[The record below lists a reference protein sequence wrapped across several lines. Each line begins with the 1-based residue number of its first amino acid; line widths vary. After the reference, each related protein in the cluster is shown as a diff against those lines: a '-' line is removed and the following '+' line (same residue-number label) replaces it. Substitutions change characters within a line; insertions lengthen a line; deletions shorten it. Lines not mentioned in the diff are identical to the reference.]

1 MFNVDFELT
10 DKMISGLAGL
20 GAVGALLNSGRFDKN
35 VCAPASLEVGGDISN
50 SDVLRSYLGLLC
62 VGKVSFAS
70 VEHYLDDEFFQVA
83 LGVEHLPSEETLR
96 QRLDA
101 LACLGVI
108 DDLPRFSAKMLN
120 RHASPSP
127 IAGTSLI
134 PLDFDVTPLDNSGS
148 KKEGVG
154 YTYKG
159 YDGYAPMMGYIG
171 AEGFMLH
178 QQLRYGSDHSN
189 VLGTAAYLKQSI
201 SFARQ
206 ICPNKSYL
214 ARLDSGNDSA
224 ENIELFDQVPDVNFI
239 VKRNF
244 RRSDTSAMAEEI
256 MAGEDVKPDDKG
268 KSTWLSSQQITLR
281 VKVDG
286 KNTKREVS
294 CRMVVKVVQRTQDKD
309 GSAMLF
315 ADVKVEGWLT
325 DLKQTEFSD
334 QTVISL
340 YCDHA
345 TCEQFHG
352 EFKTDL
358 GIERLPSG
366 KFPTN
371 FLIMCL
377 GQLAFNMLRIIGQN
391 ALKTGLMPGRKR
403 DIRKRLRIRT
413 VLQNIMYMACQYMI
427 RNRKNLVKLA
437 EHNIFSKIYMLLV
450 QRIKQ
455 QSLV

>member
-1 MFNVDFELT
+1 
-10 DKMISGLAGL
+10 MISGLAGVS
-20 GAVGALLNSGRFDKN
+20 AVGAFLNSCHFDKV
-35 VCAPASLEVGGDISN
+35 VCDPASLELGGDISN
-50 SDVLRSYLGLLC
+50 SDVKCSYLGLLC

-70 VEHYLDDEFFQVA
+70 VEHYRDDEFFMEA
-83 LGVEHLPSEETLR
+83 LGINHLPSEETLR

-101 LACLGVI
+101 LASLDVI
-108 DDLPRFSAKMLN
+108 DDLPKFNTKMLGKYAN
-120 RHASPSP
+120 PSP
-127 IAGTSLI
+127 VAGTSLI

-189 VLGTAAYLKQSI
+189 VPGTAAYLKQSI

-206 ICPNKSYL
+206 ICPNKSFL

-224 ENIELFDQVPDVNFI
+224 ENIELFDKVPDVNFI

-244 RRSDTSAMAEEI
+244 RRSDTNVLAQQI
-256 MAGEDVKPDDKG
+256 MDDQEAKLEDKG
-268 KSTWLSSQQITLR
+268 KSTWFSSRQITLP
-281 VKVDG
+281 VTVDG
-286 KNTKREVS
+286 RKTNREVS
-294 CRMVVKVVQRTQDKD
+294 CRMVVKVVQRTQDKN
-309 GSAMLF
+309 GSPLLF
-315 ADVKVEGWLT
+315 PDIEVEGWLT
-325 DLKQTEFSD
+325 DLSQSEFDD
-334 QTVISL
+334 QAVISL

-377 GQLAFNMLRIIGQN
+377 GQLAFNILRIIGQN

-403 DIRKRLRIRT
+403 DKRKRLRIRT

-427 RNRKNLVKLA
+427 RNRKKLVKLA

-450 QRIKQ
+450 QRIQ
-455 QSLV
+455 QPSPV